1 MPETKTFIYR
11 YNDFSDVEELTDPL
25 GEVEVPRMGDLMYL
39 KDRTWKVTGVFLEHG
54 IVPRYHVRLTDVSE
68 AHLVNWLVLL

>member
-11 YNDFSDVEELTDPL
+11 YDDDRENEEEVTDSL
-25 GEVEVPRMGDLMYL
+25 REVEVPRMRDLMYL

-54 IVPRYHVRLTDVSE
+54 TVIPRYHVRLTDVSKP
-68 AHLVNWLVLL
+68 HLLN

>member
-11 YNDFSDVEELTDPL
+11 YDDLSDVEELMDLL

-39 KDRTWKVTGVFLEHG
+39 KDRTWKVTGVFLEQG
-54 IVPRYHVRLTDVSE
+54 TVIPRYHVRLTDVSKPY
-68 AHLVNWLVLL
+68 LVN